1 MHIIVPFVG
10 LFSVDKGVL
19 VNLFL
24 VLCLIATNG
33 GRGVRIA
40 FLVAGP
46 DFTIFLITYIK
57 VKGVRIRISLKL
69 LLKTAGASRPPL
81 SGGGD
86 IFGKETFYAINS
98 QLTKLG
104 LLDIPLYS
112 PHLEFCSGC

>member
-1 MHIIVPFVG
+1 MHTIVPFVG

-46 DFTIFLITYIK
+46 DFTIFFNY
-57 VKGVRIRISLKL
+57 
-69 LLKTAGASRPPL
+69 
-81 SGGGD
+81 
-86 IFGKETFYAINS
+86 
-98 QLTKLG
+98 
-104 LLDIPLYS
+104 LY
-112 PHLEFCSGC
+112 